1 MVSAQA
7 VRYFNITPPAAI
19 VDAAD
24 FTTNVIDTVANG
36 VKFDYLTVV
45 VQLGATDIGLTALKM
60 QQSDASGSGF
70 ADITGTVGGT
80 DFTLPSATDDNGFV
94 IFNIDLRG
102 KKRYFDLVATGGNG
116 TLGTYMS
123 AVAILSRA
131 KIGPNSATDSNALA
145 VVTV

>member
-94 IFNIDLRG
+94 VFNIDLRG

-116 TLGTYMS
+116 TLGTFMS

>member
-94 IFNIDLRG
+94 VFNIDLRG

-116 TLGTYMS
+116 TLGTFMS
-123 AVAILSRA
+123 AVGILSRA
-131 KIGPNSATDSNALA
+131 KVGPNSATDSNALA

>member
-60 QQSDASGSGF
+60 QQSDASGSGM

-94 IFNIDLRG
+94 VFNIDLRG

-116 TLGTYMS
+116 TLGTFMS

-131 KIGPNSATDSNALA
+131 KLGPNSATDSNALA

>member
-19 VDAAD
+19 VDNAD

-36 VKFDYLTVV
+36 VKFDYLTIV
-45 VQLGATDIGLTALKM
+45 VQLGATDIAMTALKV

-94 IFNIDLRG
+94 VFNIDLRG
-102 KKRYFDLVATGGNG
+102 KKRYFDLVATAGNG
-116 TLGTYMS
+116 AAGTFMS
-123 AVAILSRA
+123 AVGILSRA
-131 KIGPNSATDSNALA
+131 KVGPNSATDSNALA

>member
-60 QQSDASGSGF
+60 QQSDASGSGM

-94 IFNIDLRG
+94 VFNIDLRG

-116 TLGTYMS
+116 TLGTFMS

>member
-94 IFNIDLRG
+94 VFNIDLRG

-131 KIGPNSATDSNALA
+131 KVGPNSATDSNALA
-145 VVTV
+145 MVTV

>member
-19 VDAAD
+19 VDNAD

-94 IFNIDLRG
+94 VFNIDLRG

-116 TLGTYMS
+116 TLGTFMS

-131 KIGPNSATDSNALA
+131 KVGPNSATDSNALA

>member
-94 IFNIDLRG
+94 VFNIDLRG

-131 KIGPNSATDSNALA
+131 KVGPNSATDSNALA